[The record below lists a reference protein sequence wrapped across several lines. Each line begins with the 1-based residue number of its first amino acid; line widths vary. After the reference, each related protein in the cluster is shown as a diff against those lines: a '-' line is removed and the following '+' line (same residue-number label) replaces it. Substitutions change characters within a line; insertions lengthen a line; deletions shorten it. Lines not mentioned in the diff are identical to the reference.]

1 MGEQG
6 YRTAIASHGIGGR
19 DNSLIYFEVEV
30 MNPKTPLPYV
40 NINAAVRVGVC
51 QVDIQDVDKPL
62 GSNKIS
68 YGYSSTGKLVNHS
81 KAKTS
86 NQVYGK

>member
-1 MGEQG
+1 
-6 YRTAIASHGIGGR
+6 
-19 DNSLIYFEVEV
+19 

-40 NINAAVRVGVC
+40 NIKPAIRVGVC

-68 YGYSSTGKLVNHS
+68 YGYASTGKLVNNS
-81 KAKTS
+81 KGKTY
-86 NQVYGK
+86 NQVYSK